1 MLDLYKNIRKL
12 RLENGWSQSEL
23 ARRAGYKDR
32 SAIAHVE
39 DGTVDLPQS
48 KIMLF
53 ADIFGVSPAQ
63 LFGGSS
69 ASELFDDNYTNEET
83 AVITA
88 YRNADE
94 MRKDIVCDVLHVI
107 RQPAAREKTRR
118 QESSRSQNAG

>member
-1 MLDLYKNIRKL
+1 MLDLYKNIKRL

-53 ADIFGVSPAQ
+53 ADIFGVTPSQ
-63 LFGGSS
+63 LFGNST
-69 ASELFDDNYTNEET
+69 ASELVDIRSLTSDE
-83 AVITA
+83 ADLIAA
-88 YRNADE
+88 YRMAPESDKDAAFRVLRSE
-94 MRKDIVCDVLHVI
+94 RK
-107 RQPAAREKTRR
+107 RR
-118 QESSRSQNAG
+118 QLISEGQRILSNSLGA

>member
-23 ARRAGYKDR
+23 AKRAGYKDR

-48 KIMLF
+48 KIKLF

-63 LFGGSS
+63 LFGSS
-69 ASELFDDNYTNEET
+69 SPAELFNDHYTSEEQS
-83 AVITA
+83 IIRA
-88 YRNADE
+88 YRDLSDE
-94 MRKDIVCDVLHVI
+94 GKDMVCGMLHVK
-107 RQPAAREKTRR
+107 REDTGRL
-118 QESSRSQNAG
+118 SDSQANAG

>member
-1 MLDLYKNIRKL
+1 MLDLYKNIKKL

-53 ADIFGVSPAQ
+53 ADIFGVTPAQ
-63 LFGGSS
+63 LFGNS
-69 ASELFDDNYTNEET
+69 AVSELIDVRSLTPDE
-83 AVITA
+83 ADLLTA
-88 YRNADE
+88 YRGATE
-94 MRKDIVCDVLHVI
+94 ELKDAAFRVLGS
-107 RQPAAREKTRR
+107 ER
-118 QESSRSQNAG
+118 QERSSRSRNAG